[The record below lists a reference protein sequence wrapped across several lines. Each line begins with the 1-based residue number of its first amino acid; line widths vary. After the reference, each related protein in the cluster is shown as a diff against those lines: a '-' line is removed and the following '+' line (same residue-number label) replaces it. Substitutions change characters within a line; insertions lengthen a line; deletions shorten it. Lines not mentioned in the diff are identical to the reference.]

1 MKKLMIALAAVAMAA
16 GVQAANVKWS
26 VAGDANVNGL
36 MVYVCDP
43 TLVPVQIAA
52 ASDINGYLLGSP
64 VNTGTFSGSRNIAAS
79 GILTGLSD
87 DLAGQMQAM
96 TFIVVSAD
104 GTGYWTA
111 SGSGEIYTTS
121 TSPVEATATM
131 KGLTADNMTR
141 FSGGPTPVIPEPT
154 SGLLLL
160 LGVAGLALRR
170 KQK

>member
-16 GVQAANVKWS
+16 GVQAANVKWT
-26 VAGDANVNGL
+26 VTGDANVNGL

-52 ASDINGYLLGSP
+52 ASDISGYLLGDGGNS
-64 VNTGTFSGSRNIAAS
+64 GMFAGSRTIQATE
-79 GILTGLSD
+79 ILGGLSND
-87 DLAGQMQAM
+87 RAGQMQDM

-121 TSPVEATATM
+121 TSPVEATVAM
-131 KGLTADNMTR
+131 KGLTADNMTK
-141 FSGGPTPVIPEPT
+141 FAGGPTPVIPEPT

-160 LGVAGLALRR
+160 LGVAGMALRR
-170 KQK
+170 RRA